1 MKDLFV
7 KTSNYVAFEA
17 GINKALSRG
26 AQEATN
32 VLVYGPPGT
41 GKTENIDYWAVQND
55 AIHLRANE
63 GWTPRQFMIELAT
76 KAGVRRMHSAR
87 SSAER
92 PNQAFFAY
100 SRLPAAG

>member
-26 AQEATN
+26 AMEATN

-55 AIHLRANE
+55 ANVAS
-63 GWTPRQFMIELAT
+63 RQD
-76 KAGVRRMHSAR
+76 AGALIDTLKSLQSRSA
-87 SSAER
+87 
-92 PNQAFFAY
+92 
-100 SRLPAAG
+100 